1 MNRYIKTS
9 LKYLFSIF
17 LMGFFLYFAFKGTDV
32 NALVDVLSHANYWW
46 ALAMIPPLILSHI
59 FRAWR
64 WEYLLRPIKKDIRFR
79 NLFSSLLV
87 GYFINNL
94 LPKVGEIVR
103 PYAIGRLEKISRSSA
118 LGTLIVERIF
128 DVVSFLIIIS
138 LIPLIYTG
146 PLTQTFPWLEEA
158 GIWITVV
165 TLFCITVCTFLML
178 RRDIVVRLLGFFT
191 RHLSPKRAQ
200 FIERITHSF
209 LDGFLFLKEP
219 KHYFSIAVLSVLVW
233 GMYVIM
239 LLLPFYAFGLTE
251 KYALDIRSAVVLQG
265 ITSIGYMTPTPGATG
280 PYHYFAVQTMTK
292 LYGVDIDLARSY
304 AVVTHALGYFSISA
318 IGIYYVLRD
327 KLHLTEVMSK
337 DNTPKNNTQENS
349 SSSS

>member
-1 MNRYIKTS
+1 MW
-9 LKYLFSIF
+9 
-17 LMGFFLYFAFKGTDV
+17 FFLYFAFKGTDI
-32 NALVDVLSHANYWW
+32 NALLNVLSHANYWW
-46 ALAMIPPLILSHI
+46 ALAMVPPLIVSHF

-64 WEYLLRPIKKDIRFR
+64 WEYLLRPIKKNIRFR
-79 NLFSSLLV
+79 NLFSALLV

-103 PYAIGRLEKISRSSA
+103 PYAIGRLENISRSSA

-128 DVVSFLIIIS
+128 DVVSFLIMIA

-165 TLFCITVCTFLML
+165 TLCCITLCTFLML

-191 RHLSPKRAQ
+191 RRLSPNRAQ

-219 KHYFSIAVLSVLVW
+219 KHYFAIAVLRVLVW

-239 LLLPFYAFGLTE
+239 MLLPFYAFGLTE

-265 ITSIGYMTPTPGATG
+265 ITSIGYMAPTPGATG
-280 PYHYFAVQTMTK
+280 PYHYFAVQTLTK
-292 LYGVDIDLARSY
+292 LYGVDTDLARSY
-304 AVVTHALGYFSISA
+304 AVVTHALGYLSTSI

-327 KLHLTEVMSK
+327 KLHLTEMMSK
-337 DNTPKNNTQENS
+337 KNTSQQYTQEHPTS
-349 SSSS
+349 I